1 MNVLSSFCE
10 RDIESCLFQT
20 AFLLLEKRE
29 SSYLCKNHGKVDMSP
44 RLTSSFFER
53 DARKV
58 APELLGKILVR
69 RLDDGTELRGVIV
82 ETEAYFGEEDKACH
96 ASKGRT
102 ARTEVMYD
110 AGGKVYVY
118 FIYGMYWL
126 LNVVTGFKGHPQA
139 VLIRGVDKVLG
150 PGRVGKW
157 LQLDRSF
164 YGEDVTLS
172 QRLWIE
178 NSEVLVE
185 YNTTP
190 RIGVEYAGEEWS
202 LKPWRFIAKMP

>member
-1 MNVLSSFCE
+1 
-10 RDIESCLFQT
+10 
-20 AFLLLEKRE
+20 LLLEKGE
-29 SSYLCKNHGKVDMSP
+29 IAIFVKNSDKVDMGH

-58 APELLGKILVR
+58 APELLGKTLVR

-82 ETEAYFGEEDKACH
+82 ESEAYFGEEDKACH

-102 ARTEVMYD
+102 ARTEVMY
-110 AGGKVYVY
+110 ATGGKVYVY

-126 LNVVTGFKGHPQA
+126 FNVVTGSEGHPQA
-139 VLIRGVDKVLG
+139 VLIRGVDKALG

-164 YGEDVTLS
+164 YGEDITMS

-178 NSEVLVE
+178 NSDVLVE
-185 YNTTP
+185 YSATP
-190 RIGVEYAGEEWS
+190 RVGVEYAGEEWS

>member
-1 MNVLSSFCE
+1 MRKYRKLSLLGSF
-10 RDIESCLFQT
+10 
-20 AFLLLEKRE
+20 FLLLGKEKIAIFVN
-29 SSYLCKNHGKVDMSP
+29 NHGKIDMSL

-53 DARKV
+53 DARVV
-58 APELLGKILVR
+58 APELLGKILVC
-69 RLDDGTELRGVIV
+69 RLDDGAELRGVIV

-102 ARTEVMYD
+102 SRTEVMYA

-126 LNVVTGFKGHPQA
+126 LNVVTGVEGHPQA
-139 VLIRGVDKVLG
+139 VLIRGVDKALG

-157 LQLDRSF
+157 LHLDRSF
-164 YGEDVTLS
+164 YGEDVTCS
-172 QRLWIE
+172 QRIWIE
-178 NSEVLVE
+178 DSDLSPD
-185 YNTTP
+185 YKATP

>member
-1 MNVLSSFCE
+1 
-10 RDIESCLFQT
+10 
-20 AFLLLEKRE
+20 
-29 SSYLCKNHGKVDMSP
+29 MSL

-53 DARKV
+53 DACTV

-69 RLDDGTELRGVIV
+69 RFEDGSEMRSIII
-82 ETEAYFGEEDKACH
+82 ETEAYLGEDDKACH

-102 ARTEVMYD
+102 ARTEVMYA

-126 LNVVTGFKGHPQA
+126 LNVVTGFEGHPQA
-139 VLIRGVDKVLG
+139 VLIRGVDNAVG

-157 LQLDRSF
+157 VQLDRSF
-164 YGEDVTLS
+164 YGEDVTMS

-178 NSEVLVE
+178 DSDVLIE
-185 YNTTP
+185 YNATP

-202 LKPWRFIAKMP
+202 LKPWRYIAKMP